1 MSKNMTRTMKSTP
14 PEARSTA
21 PTQAVKPT
29 PERRMALARETETS
43 TASSTR
49 IVTLLSSSIAC
60 SMAAESLPTALQ
72 ALMSLMPSR

>member
-1 MSKNMTRTMKSTP
+1 
-14 PEARSTA
+14 
-21 PTQAVKPT
+21 
-29 PERRMALARETETS
+29 MALARETETS